1 MKGYR
6 HFKYEDRLLLEYL
19 LKKKIPKAEI
29 ARMMNCHP
37 NTITNEY
44 KRGKYIHTFDY
55 YDKEMYSAELAESRY
70 QENLKK
76 RGTQK
81 KIDSDPEYA
90 AFLEQLILEKDF
102 SPSAALGYAGIKTKK
117 TFRTKVC
124 VRTLYSYIDKGVFKS
139 LSNKNLPVKGK
150 RKRRYKKIRRQK
162 KVSAGTS
169 IDARPKKIDARHE
182 FGHWEMDTVR
192 GGMNGKKNLLVL
204 TERKT
209 RYELCFLLPNGEAK
223 NVVSVL
229 DELEKQY
236 QDKFSSLFKSIT
248 VDNGSEFSAF
258 ADMEKSCF
266 EGKRTSIYYCHAYC
280 SWERGSNENQNKLV
294 RRRIP
299 KGSNFDWMTQEDV
312 DEVQEWINNYP
323 RKKFDWLCSNDLF
336 RQEVELLL

>member
-1 MKGYR
+1 MKEYR

-19 LKKKIPKAEI
+19 LKKIPKAEI

-55 YDKEMYSAELAESRY
+55 YDKEMYSADLAGSRY

-139 LSNKNLPVKGK
+139 LSNKNLPVQALKRLMSATSLDTGKWTLLKG
-150 RKRRYKKIRRQK
+150 
-162 KVSAGTS
+162 
-169 IDARPKKIDARHE
+169 E
-182 FGHWEMDTVR
+182 
-192 GGMNGKKNLLVL
+192 
-204 TERKT
+204 
-209 RYELCFLLPNGEAK
+209 
-223 NVVSVL
+223 
-229 DELEKQY
+229 
-236 QDKFSSLFKSIT
+236 
-248 VDNGSEFSAF
+248 
-258 ADMEKSCF
+258 
-266 EGKRTSIYYCHAYC
+266 
-280 SWERGSNENQNKLV
+280 
-294 RRRIP
+294 
-299 KGSNFDWMTQEDV
+299 
-312 DEVQEWINNYP
+312 
-323 RKKFDWLCSNDLF
+323 
-336 RQEVELLL
+336 

>member
-102 SPSAALGYAGIKTKK
+102 SPSAALGYAGTY
-117 TFRTKVC
+117 TVQ
-124 VRTLYSYIDKGVFKS
+124 LY
-139 LSNKNLPVKGK
+139 
-150 RKRRYKKIRRQK
+150 
-162 KVSAGTS
+162 
-169 IDARPKKIDARHE
+169 
-182 FGHWEMDTVR
+182 
-192 GGMNGKKNLLVL
+192 
-204 TERKT
+204 
-209 RYELCFLLPNGEAK
+209 
-223 NVVSVL
+223 
-229 DELEKQY
+229 
-236 QDKFSSLFKSIT
+236 
-248 VDNGSEFSAF
+248 
-258 ADMEKSCF
+258 
-266 EGKRTSIYYCHAYC
+266 
-280 SWERGSNENQNKLV
+280 
-294 RRRIP
+294 
-299 KGSNFDWMTQEDV
+299 
-312 DEVQEWINNYP
+312 
-323 RKKFDWLCSNDLF
+323 
-336 RQEVELLL
+336 

>member
-55 YDKEMYSAELAESRY
+55 YDKEMYSADLAGSRY

-139 LSNKNLPVKGK
+139 LSNKNLPVQALKRLMSATSLDTGKWTLLKG
-150 RKRRYKKIRRQK
+150 
-162 KVSAGTS
+162 
-169 IDARPKKIDARHE
+169 E
-182 FGHWEMDTVR
+182 
-192 GGMNGKKNLLVL
+192 
-204 TERKT
+204 
-209 RYELCFLLPNGEAK
+209 
-223 NVVSVL
+223 
-229 DELEKQY
+229 
-236 QDKFSSLFKSIT
+236 
-248 VDNGSEFSAF
+248 
-258 ADMEKSCF
+258 
-266 EGKRTSIYYCHAYC
+266 
-280 SWERGSNENQNKLV
+280 
-294 RRRIP
+294 
-299 KGSNFDWMTQEDV
+299 
-312 DEVQEWINNYP
+312 
-323 RKKFDWLCSNDLF
+323 
-336 RQEVELLL
+336 

>member
-6 HFKYEDRLLLEYL
+6 HFKYEERLLLEYL
-19 LKKKIPKAEI
+19 LKKIPKAEI

-55 YDKEMYSAELAESRY
+55 YDKEMYSADLAGSRY

-139 LSNKNLPVKGK
+139 LSNKNLPVQAPK
-150 RKRRYKKIRRQK
+150 RLM
-162 KVSAGTS
+162 SATS
-169 IDARPKKIDARHE
+169 L
-182 FGHWEMDTVR
+182 DTVK

-294 RRRIP
+294 RRRIL

-336 RQEVELLL
+336 RQEVELIL

>member
-1 MKGYR
+1 
-6 HFKYEDRLLLEYL
+6 
-19 LKKKIPKAEI
+19 
-29 ARMMNCHP
+29 
-37 NTITNEY
+37 
-44 KRGKYIHTFDY
+44 
-55 YDKEMYSAELAESRY
+55 
-70 QENLKK
+70 
-76 RGTQK
+76 
-81 KIDSDPEYA
+81 
-90 AFLEQLILEKDF
+90 
-102 SPSAALGYAGIKTKK
+102 
-117 TFRTKVC
+117 
-124 VRTLYSYIDKGVFKS
+124 
-139 LSNKNLPVKGK
+139 
-150 RKRRYKKIRRQK
+150 
-162 KVSAGTS
+162 
-169 IDARPKKIDARHE
+169 
-182 FGHWEMDTVR
+182 MDTVR

-299 KGSNFDWMTQEDV
+299 KGSNFDWMTQQDV

-336 RQEVELLL
+336 RQEVELIL